1 MRSRPIDQPYDAHDT
16 LKRLQH
22 LSVSTVEYGPELAHV
37 VSFRCGLIGQQERT
51 TGVGPSR

>member
-1 MRSRPIDQPYDAHDT
+1 MRSRPVDQPYDAHDT